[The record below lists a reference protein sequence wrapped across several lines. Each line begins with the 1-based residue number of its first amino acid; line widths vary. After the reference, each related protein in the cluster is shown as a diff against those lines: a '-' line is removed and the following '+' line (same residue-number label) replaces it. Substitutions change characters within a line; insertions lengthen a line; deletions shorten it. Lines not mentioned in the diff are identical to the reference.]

1 MDLLLRFQ
9 GGFGVE
15 SGPNSYSQDT
25 IIMMPQDVA
34 EKSGRFETDFV
45 VNVTVPPGSMNR
57 FLHPTCDEDGNPLGN
72 CHFDGTCEE
81 DGNLLGVWH
90 FDGDPL
96 GGWYLDVPAVLAEWA
111 EANYPLNW
119 ELAVTNCQLN
129 YPLNWELGVAS
140 DLTDSELAEQAR
152 LDELYDARLAELELY
167 EEARLAEMQLA
178 DWEEAVHLADLYDAH
193 LADLFEKDQ
202 LVENQLAE
210 ANEWA
215 EEARIA
221 GCSTE
226 GAPYSWNYDVQ

>member
-15 SGPNSYSQDT
+15 SGPNSYCQDT
-25 IIMMPQDVA
+25 IITVPQDVA
-34 EKSGRFETDFV
+34 EKSGLFVADFV
-45 VNVTVPPGSMNR
+45 VNVKVPLGSMNR
-57 FLHPTCDEDGNPLGN
+57 FLHVTCDETGNPLGN
-72 CHFDGTCEE
+72 WYFD
-81 DGNLLGVWH
+81 
-90 FDGDPL
+90 
-96 GGWYLDVPAVLAEWA
+96 AASALAEWA
-111 EANYPLNW
+111 NANYPLNW

-140 DLTDSELAEQAR
+140 DLTDVELAEADHLDELYDAR
-152 LDELYDARLAELELY
+152 LDELYDAY
-167 EEARLAEMQLA
+167 
-178 DWEEAVHLADLYDAH
+178 
-193 LADLFEKDQ
+193 LADLFEEDQ

-226 GAPYSWNYDVQ
+226 GAPYSWNYDMQ